1 MKPPNRWI
9 YFRLVSYRGEQML
22 DLNAISAL
30 RNIFSDY
37 QYIMTTAELQAEKL
51 YYADIQLMLKEGLIE
66 KIKRGYYHWV
76 EDTIGSEVP
85 IINRLFPDA
94 VLCMETALFYYRY
107 SDRNPA
113 EWNLALSKNVSKE
126 RTKMDYPFIK
136 VYRMELSLLLLGETT
151 GEIDFIKVRIYDR
164 DRTICDVLRNMNKM
178 DREIFNKAIQGYV
191 NDTKKNIPNLMLYA
205 KELRVQKRVRD
216 LIGVWL

>member
-1 MKPPNRWI
+1 
-9 YFRLVSYRGEQML
+9 ML
-22 DLNAISAL
+22 DWNAINAL
-30 RNIFSDY
+30 KNIFSDY

-51 YYADIQLMLKEGLIE
+51 YYANIQLMLKEGLIE

-76 EDTIGSEVP
+76 EDAGGSEVP

-94 VLCMETALFYYRY
+94 VLCMETALLYYRY

-113 EWNLALSKNVSKE
+113 QWNLAMDKNVSKE
-126 RTKMDYPFIK
+126 RTKIDYPFIK
-136 VYRMELSLLLLGETT
+136 VYRMEPSLLPIGETT
-151 GEIDFIKVRIYDR
+151 GEIDFTKVRIYDR
-164 DRTICDVLRNMNKM
+164 DRTVCDVLRNMNKM
-178 DREIFNKAIQGYV
+178 DREVFNKAIQGYV
-191 NDTKKNIPNLMLYA
+191 NDTKKNIPNLMRYA